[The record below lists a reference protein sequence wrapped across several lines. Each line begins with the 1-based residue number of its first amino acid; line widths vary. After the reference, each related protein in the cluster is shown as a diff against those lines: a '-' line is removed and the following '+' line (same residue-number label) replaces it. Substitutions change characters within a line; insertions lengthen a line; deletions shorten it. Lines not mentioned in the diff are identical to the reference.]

1 MRDFLFSLFHPFTAP
16 AGARYLRPFALRA
29 LSTLRPVGDCKRAR
43 KPDVRARAR
52 RVPWSVFPMLLPPAT
67 TTSAPRPF
75 VVGVRSA
82 TARNGVGADG

>member
-1 MRDFLFSLFHPFTAP
+1 M
-16 AGARYLRPFALRA
+16 RPFALRA

-67 TTSAPRPF
+67 TTSAPRPC

-82 TARNGVGADG
+82 TARNGVGAVG